1 MLLNNI
7 VRVFVVL
14 EFLLIVKV
22 YKGYMLYRKYIK
34 VWDLLIIIL
43 LNFIKICYVNNVN
56 CMYVYM

>member
-34 VWDLLIIIL
+34 VWDLIIIIL
-43 LNFIKICYVNNVN
+43 LNFIKICYVKNVN